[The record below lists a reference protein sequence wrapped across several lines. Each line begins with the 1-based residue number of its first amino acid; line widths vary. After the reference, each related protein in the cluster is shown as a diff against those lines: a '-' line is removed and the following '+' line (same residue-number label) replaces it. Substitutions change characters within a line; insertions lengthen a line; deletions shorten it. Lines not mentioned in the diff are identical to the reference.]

1 MAKYKPYSYSQG
13 AFIPVHFDHQIQPGT
28 FEFTLNHIIENELD
42 LSIFD
47 SRFSNDET
55 GAPAYAPK
63 LLLKVILFAYSRGI
77 TSSRKIARACEENV
91 VFMALSANTRPHF
104 TTIADF
110 ISSLNKETAHLFRD
124 VLLVCDEMGLIG
136 REMFAIDGC
145 KLPSNASKE
154 WSGTKADFEKKAV
167 KMEQAVERIISRHQ
181 ISDASG
187 TELEMKKRDEK
198 YVHTLKK
205 HIKKIRNWLDDNDDK
220 PGKSGKPI
228 KSNITDNDSAKM
240 KTSKGVIQGYNGVAT
255 ADSKRQVVVHAEAF
269 GQGPEHDLLIPMVE
283 GTKENFS
290 AIGVP
295 EVFADTRLTADSGFH
310 TERNMEMLADRQID
324 GYVAD
329 NQFRKRDPRFTDS
342 GRYKERHRKERAA
355 FEGRRGLFKVDDFT
369 FPGDLSHC
377 ICPAGKRLYRSGSN
391 VSIRNHLAT
400 KFKGPKSACVP
411 CKLRSQCLRK
421 PGITEV
427 RQVAYFL
434 GRSEKG
440 KNTFTE
446 KMKRKIDSA
455 VGRFVYSKR
464 LGTVEPVFANICNSI
479 GLKQFSLRGKVKV
492 NTQWLMFC
500 MVHNLKKI
508 HQFGPGVA

>member
-63 LLLKVILFAYSRGI
+63 LLLKVVLFAYSRGI

-110 ISSLNKETAHLFRD
+110 ISSLNKETTHLFRD
-124 VLLVCDEMGLIG
+124 VLLICDEMGLIG
-136 REMFAIDGC
+136 KEMFAIDGC

-187 TELEMKKRDEK
+187 TEREMKNRDEK

-228 KSNITDNDSAKM
+228 KSNIPDNDSAKM
-240 KTSKGVIQGYNGVAT
+240 KTSKGVIQGYNGVAA

-269 GQGPEHDLLIPMVE
+269 GQGPEHDLLKPMIE
-283 GTKENFS
+283 GTEENFS

-342 GRYKERHRKERAA
+342 GRYK
-355 FEGRRGLFKVDDFT
+355 
-369 FPGDLSHC
+369 DLSHC
-377 ICPAGKRLYRSGSN
+377 TCPAGKRLYRSGSN
-391 VSIRNHLAT
+391 VAVRNHLAT

-421 PGITEV
+421 PETTEV

-440 KNTFTE
+440 KNTFVE

-479 GLKQFSLRGKVKV
+479 GLKQFSPWQSQGQYPMADVLHGS
-492 NTQWLMFC
+492 
-500 MVHNLKKI
+500 
-508 HQFGPGVA
+508 